1 MDDMQFWTSFF
12 GWCTV
17 INFGVLLVA
26 TLLLKVA
33 QNWAMTIHAGMFN
46 LEKSALPPMYFQY
59 LANFKIAAIVLS
71 FTPWL
76 ALTLM
81 S

>member
-1 MDDMQFWTSFF
+1 MGDLSVWTSFF

-17 INFGVLLVA
+17 INFVILLFA
-26 TLLLKVA
+26 TFMIRFA
-33 QNWAMTIHAGMFN
+33 QDWAMDIHSKMFN
-46 LEKSALPPMYFQY
+46 IDKAQLPGMYFKY
-59 LANFKIAAIVLS
+59 VANFKIVSVVFS

-81 S
+81 G